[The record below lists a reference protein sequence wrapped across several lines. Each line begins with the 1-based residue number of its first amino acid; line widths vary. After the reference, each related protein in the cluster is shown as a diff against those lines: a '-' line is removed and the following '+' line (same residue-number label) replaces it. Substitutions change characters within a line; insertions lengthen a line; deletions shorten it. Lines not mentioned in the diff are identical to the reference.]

1 MVNMGKLG
9 KKDVKHVAKLAKLE
23 LTSGEIDKFSKQLSE
38 IISYVEELDEVN
50 TSKIE
55 PTSQTTGLENV
66 TREDE
71 RKPDDCLSQEEALSG
86 TDKTHNGYFVV
97 PRIFEARSEK

>member
-1 MVNMGKLG
+1 MSKLG
-9 KKDVKHVAKLAKLE
+9 RKDVKHVAKLAKLK

-38 IISYVEELDEVN
+38 VISYVEELGGVN

-66 TREDE
+66 A
-71 RKPDDCLSQEEALSG
+71 RKDKRKSDDCFSQEEALSG